1 MEDFE
6 TGLLLKRKFNEAEL
20 FGFAGPLDEI
30 FVWVELSN
38 DVVAIGEDNDV
49 CAVSS
54 DELIVTVTAI
64 EGVIARAA
72 IEEISACLS

>member
-1 MEDFE
+1 MGDFE

-20 FGFAGPLDEI
+20 FNISVILDEI

-38 DVVAIGEDNDV
+38 DVVAIGEDDDV

-64 EGVIARAA
+64 EGVIARATIKNIIA
-72 IEEISACLS
+72 VLS

>member
-6 TGLLLKRKFNEAEL
+6 TVLLLKRKFNEAEL
-20 FGFAGPLDEI
+20 FGLSGPLDEI

-38 DVVAIGEDNDV
+38 DVVAIGEDDDV

-64 EGVIARAA
+64 EGVIARAT
-72 IEEISACLS
+72 IKNIVSVLS

>member
-1 MEDFE
+1 MGDFE
-6 TGLLLKRKFNEAEL
+6 TDFLLKRKFNEAEL
-20 FGFAGPLDEI
+20 FNISVILDEI

-38 DVVAIGEDNDV
+38 DVVAIGEDDDV

-64 EGVIARAA
+64 EGVIARATIKNIIA
-72 IEEISACLS
+72 VLS